1 MTQAMALDDSDFW
14 IEDAVATIHSLSY
27 AQEFLT
33 ADDLRREMRPPAH
46 QNWPGLAF
54 GKAKRQGLIESV
66 NTATSKARSRN
77 CGSLKVWTRKTE
89 GEK

>member
-46 QNWPGLAF
+46 PNLPGLAF
-54 GKAKRQGLIESV
+54 GQAKRQGLIEAVSHS
-66 NTATSKARSRN
+66 TSRSRSRKN
-77 CGSLKVWTRKTE
+77 GSLRTWTRKTK
-89 GEK
+89 GES